1 MKGLELCEKFFQ
13 KIGYPALKTQFPE
26 LLPKMTVGLVGQG
39 SECLGFD
46 DTYSQ
51 DHDWGPSFAMWL
63 PKELYNTYHKP
74 LEHLYHS
81 LSCEFSGYPPRRN
94 GAEAQDRDG
103 ILETETFYYHF
114 IGIKG
119 APQTLIDWLRAP
131 EHAYACVS
139 NGKLFLET
147 NSSFEQIRR
156 TILAYYP
163 EDIRKKKI
171 AARAVQMAQSG
182 QYNFQRCIKRGENV
196 AAFICLSEF
205 IQSACSMIHLL
216 NRKYVPF
223 YKWAHHSVGTMEKLS
238 DLSAN
243 LSTLTNLSFSVQ
255 SELIESLIE
264 HICERILMEL
274 QTQHL
279 TGLNN
284 HFLASHGNEI
294 MSTIEDAQIRS
305 LPVLFG

>member
-1 MKGLELCEKFFQ
+1 MKGMELCEKYFQ
-13 KIGYPALKTQFPE
+13 EVGYPALKEHFPE

-46 DTYSQ
+46 DAYSQ

-63 PKELYNTYHKP
+63 PKELYDSYHKP
-74 LEHLYHS
+74 LQRLYHS
-81 LSCEFSGYPPRRN
+81 ISREFAGYPPRRN
-94 GAEAQDRDG
+94 GAEAQGRDG
-103 ILETETFYYHF
+103 ILETETFYYRF
-114 IGIKG
+114 IGSKG
-119 APQTLIDWLRAP
+119 APQTLTDWLRAP

-139 NGKLFLET
+139 NGKLFWKT

-182 QYNFQRCIKRGENV
+182 QYNFPRCMKRGETV
-196 AAFICLSEF
+196 AAFVCLSEF
-205 IQSACSMIHLL
+205 IQAACSMIHLL
-216 NRKYVPF
+216 NKKYIPF
-223 YKWAHHSVGTMEKLS
+223 YKWAHRSVGTMEKLS
-238 DLSAN
+238 DLGTD
-243 LSTLTNLSFSVQ
+243 LSTLTDLILSSQ
-255 SELIESLIE
+255 SERIESLIE
-264 HICERILMEL
+264 RICERILAEL
-274 QTQHL
+274 QAQHL
-279 TGLNN
+279 TSLNDR
-284 HFLASHGNEI
+284 FLASHGNEI